1 MSLAALCMKVRRNS
15 LTQDEVRA
23 GSAATSGSS
32 NVSSQFDT
40 SMKMLKTQMVFA
52 KYKGK
57 KRPEQF
63 RNRTDSQFK
72 ESFSRIK
79 SLISQEDG
87 EGDEMRMYSARVRAM
102 PPVPEEEGV
111 AQTITT
117 AGAERG
123 TAAPAQQQPDDFFPE
138 HDGDEDPDAIM
149 DMFMSPGT
157 DELGVESTHDA
168 NAASQLDEFWSPADA
183 PDDSLDAFATEA
195 EYPDIDY
202 TVDMHM
208 YGHQGWTPVS
218 FHCVVFVNFET
229 EAAKEL
235 FVMPLWVK
243 NSMLELGT
251 VIVAWEGLIFQQPN
265 CYEVK
270 VPYDKIISWTIE
282 TSVSSDENFVDI
294 TMDGTFDRE
303 TGHIAWFTDK
313 LLEIRCCV
321 SCAEEARALSTS
333 IKEVCIKIREEAM
346 SSVDI
351 KALRRSSIGKAFMS
365 GVDKTNNL
373 MNARQ
378 RRASLMRK
386 E

>member
-1 MSLAALCMKVRRNS
+1 M
-15 LTQDEVRA
+15 
-23 GSAATSGSS
+23 GSAATSGSG

-57 KRPEQF
+57 KRPQQF

-72 ESFSRIK
+72 DSFSRIK
-79 SLISQEDG
+79 SLISQGDAE
-87 EGDEMRMYSARVRAM
+87 EDEMRAYSARVTTM
-102 PPVPEEEGV
+102 PSVPEEEGV
-111 AQTITT
+111 AGTVTSA
-117 AGAERG
+117 AGTERG
-123 TAAPAQQQPDDFFPE
+123 TAAPAQQQQQDEFFE
-138 HDGDEDPDAIM
+138 HDDGTEDPDAIM

-157 DELGVESTHDA
+157 DELGVESTHDTGM
-168 NAASQLDEFWSPADA
+168 ASQLDEFWAPADA

-195 EYPDIDY
+195 EYPEIDY
-202 TVDMHM
+202 TVDMRP
-208 YGHQGWTPVS
+208 YGHVGWTPVS

-229 EAAKEL
+229 EASKEL

-243 NSMLELGT
+243 NSMLQLGT
-251 VIVAWEGLIFQQPN
+251 VIVAWEGLIFQQPSS
-265 CYEVK
+265 YEVQ
-270 VPYDKIISWTIE
+270 VSYDKIISWTIE

-294 TMDGTFDRE
+294 TMDGTFNRE
-303 TGHIAWFTDK
+303 TGQITWFTDK

-346 SSVDI
+346 NSVDV

-386 E
+386 